1 MFLTFYLGGIR
12 LSIVISICLIL
23 FGTAIIE
30 FLENVLNRMIKDESP
45 VIRGI
50 GYIAD
55 FTLNSI
61 NKVIKKKVK

>member
-1 MFLTFYLGGIR
+1 

-50 GYIAD
+50 GYIALIIVAIVLLYCIISY
-55 FTLNSI
+55 FR
-61 NKVIKKKVK
+61 